1 MAPTQSAAPA
11 ALQTP
16 FYLIDMAALRANMEK
31 VAHLRQRSGARALL
45 ALKCF
50 ATWSVFDLMRD
61 YMDGTTSS
69 SLYELH
75 LGHDRF
81 GKETHAYS
89 VAWADH
95 EIDEAL
101 GYADKIIFNSLG
113 QLDRYADRARAAG
126 VTMGLRLNPR
136 FSTSS
141 FDLADPARPFSR
153 LGEWDI
159 GRLEQALDRIGGVM
173 IHYNCENDDFD
184 LFDRQLT
191 RIEDEFGAIL
201 HRLDW
206 VSLGGGI
213 HFTGEGYPL
222 DRLADRLRAFQD
234 RFGVQAYL
242 EPGEASITRTTTL
255 EVSVL
260 DILDTGKQVAIVD
273 SSTEA
278 HMLDLLIYREQ
289 AKLPQQGDHAYQVAG
304 KTCLAGDIFGE
315 ARFAQPLRI
324 GDRISI
330 GDAAGYTMV
339 KKNWF
344 NGVAMPAIAIR
355 DEDGTI
361 RTVRRFSYDDYQG
374 SLS

>member
-1 MAPTQSAAPA
+1 MAVM
-11 ALQTP
+11 QTP
-16 FYLIDMAALRANMEK
+16 FYLIDKSALRRNMEQ
-31 VAHLRQRSGARALL
+31 VARLREASGAKALL

-69 SLYELH
+69 SLFELR
-75 LGHDRF
+75 LGHETF

-95 EIDEAL
+95 EIDEAVS
-101 GYADKIIFNSLG
+101 YSDKIIFNSLS
-113 QLDRYADRARAAG
+113 QLDRFADRAKG
-126 VTMGLRLNPR
+126 VTTGLRLNPR
-136 FSTSS
+136 FSTSG

-153 LGEWDI
+153 LGEWDLS
-159 GRLEQALDRIGGVM
+159 RLEQAMDRISGVM
-173 IHYNCENDDFD
+173 IHYNCENRDFD
-184 LFDRQLT
+184 LFDSQLT
-191 RIEDEFGAIL
+191 RIETEFGEIL
-201 HRLDW
+201 KRLDW

-213 HFTGEGYPL
+213 HFTGEGYPVE
-222 DRLADRLRAFQD
+222 RLADRLKAFQD

-242 EPGEASITRTTTL
+242 EPGEASITGTTTL

-260 DILDTGKQVAIVD
+260 DIIDNGKKVAIVD
-273 SSTEA
+273 SSIEA
-278 HMLDLLIYREQ
+278 HMLDLLIYRET
-289 AKLPQQGDHAYQVAG
+289 AKLPQSGTHEYQVAG
-304 KTCLAGDIFGE
+304 KTCLAGDIFGDG
-315 ARFAQPLRI
+315 RFDKPLAV

-330 GDAAGYTMV
+330 ADAAGYTMV

-355 DEDGTI
+355 EEDGS
-361 RTVRRFSYDDYQG
+361 VRSVRSFPYEDYKS